1 MQAVIMAGGK
11 GTRLVSITKDEIP
24 KPMAPILGKP
34 ILEWQVERLKDNG
47 INEIIMIVG
56 HLGNK
61 IIDYFGD
68 GKKFG
73 VTIKYIEEKE
83 PLGTAG
89 AFYFLKE
96 YLNDE
101 YFLLVFG
108 DVIFD
113 IDITR
118 MENYHVDKESIATLF
133 VHPNSHPFDS
143 DLVLSDESGKVV
155 SFDSKNNI
163 RDYWYDNSVNAGF
176 YILSKNICSDIIKLV
191 KIDLEKDI
199 LMKLAEN
206 NKEIYAYSSPEY
218 IKDVGT
224 VDRIEKASEEIKS
237 GFVAKRNLKHKQ
249 KCIFIDRDGTINKH
263 KGLVYKEDD
272 FIFEDCVKDAIKL
285 INQSGYLAIVI
296 TNQPVVARGLCDIK
310 DVENIHNKMKTIL
323 GKDGAYFDDV
333 VFCPHHPDK
342 GYPEENPLY
351 KISCKC
357 RKPETGMI
365 DLCVDKFNIDISNS
379 WMIGDT
385 TIDIKTGEN
394 AGLNTALVLTGESGN
409 DGKFDIKPNI
419 ACDNLLEAVK
429 QIIKEK

>member
-1 MQAVIMAGGK
+1 MQAIIMAGGK

-24 KPMAPILGKP
+24 KPMAPVLGKP
-34 ILEWQVERLKDNG
+34 ILEWQVERLKENG
-47 INEIIMIVG
+47 INEIIIIIG

-68 GKKFG
+68 GEKFG
-73 VTIKYIEEKE
+73 VNIKYIVEEE

-89 AFYFLKE
+89 AFYYLKE
-96 YLNDE
+96 YLNSE

-113 IDITR
+113 IDINR
-118 MENYHVDKESIATLF
+118 MEKYHVDKKSIATLF

-143 DLVLSDESGKVV
+143 DLVITDENHKLIC
-155 SFDSKNNI
+155 FDSKTNV

-176 YILSKNICSDIIKLV
+176 YILSKSICDGISEPV

-199 LMKLAEN
+199 LMLLAQKC
-206 NKEIYAYSSPEY
+206 KEIYAYSSPEY

-224 VDRIEKASEEIKS
+224 VERIEKASEEIES

-263 KGLVYKEDD
+263 RGLVYKEDD
-272 FIFEDCVKDAIKL
+272 FIIEDFTKDAIKL
-285 INQSGYLAIVI
+285 INEAGYLAIVI
-296 TNQPVVARGLCDIK
+296 TNQPVVARGLCEIK

-323 GKDGAYFDDV
+323 GREGTFFDDV

-342 GYPEENPLY
+342 GYPEENPIY

-365 DLCVDKFNIDISNS
+365 DSCVDKFNIDIDNS

-394 AGLNTALVLTGESGN
+394 AGLNTALVLTGESGK
-409 DGKFDIKPNI
+409 DEKFDVKPNI
-419 ACDNLLEAVK
+419 TCNNLLEAVK
-429 QIIKEK
+429 QIIEER